1 MWTIFSGGTGVKAAG
16 DSFRPGQAFQQLAAE
31 LEGEFHFDETMGKL
45 YATDASVYRELPQ
58 AVALPKTEEDIGGL
72 EQK

>member
-1 MWTIFSGGTGVKAAG
+1 
-16 DSFRPGQAFQQLAAE
+16 
-31 LEGEFHFDETMGKL
+31 MGKL
-45 YATDASVYRELPQ
+45 YAIDASVYRELPQ